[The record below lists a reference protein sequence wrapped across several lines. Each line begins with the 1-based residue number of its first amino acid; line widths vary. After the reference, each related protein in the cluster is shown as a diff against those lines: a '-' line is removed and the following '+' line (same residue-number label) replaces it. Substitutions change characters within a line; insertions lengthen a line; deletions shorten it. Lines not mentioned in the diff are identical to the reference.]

1 MMELKAVINGGCL
14 IGVFDSEQPNK
25 PIPID
30 NYQGNRAPSGQ
41 APARTGKNEA
51 ARALTPGALAEQ
63 LIDVANDFL
72 AVGFPPGQMVIT
84 YALAQTMLESDWMT
98 SRVANVDNNYSG
110 IQWINKPYQNATK
123 GSPIPASEG
132 KGFYAHFSTFRDWAK
147 NYLRILSL
155 NTGGQGRPIDAT
167 TAQQFVDRLKANHY
181 FTSDNYY
188 FAFNAALRKVGD
200 ALRYRQGQDQQFRQ
214 QYNSGQ
220 RTFTETAGKGLTS
233 NAEFDLGR
241 ETNKIQQYI
250 KDHPFKS
257 VGIALLG
264 LLIIK
269 EVIK

>member
-1 MMELKAVINGGCL
+1 MGLITVIGENGFM
-14 IGVFDSEQPNK
+14 GVFDSEQPNK
-25 PIPID
+25 PISID
-30 NYQGNRAPSGQ
+30 KYHRGGSPSSAAP
-41 APARTGKNEA
+41 PKTGKNEA

-72 AVGFPPGQMVIT
+72 AVGFPKGQMVIT

-98 SRVANVDNNYSG
+98 SRVANVDKNYSG

-123 GSPIPASEG
+123 GLPIPASEG
-132 KGFYAHFSTFRDWAK
+132 KAYYAHYPIFRDWAK
-147 NYLRILSL
+147 DYLRVLSL

-188 FAFNAALRKVGD
+188 NAFNAALRKVGD
-200 ALRYRQGQDQQFRQ
+200 GLRYRQEQDQQFRQ

-233 NAEFDLGR
+233 NAEFDFGK
-241 ETNKIQQYI
+241 ETNKIEQYI
-250 KDHPFKS
+250 KDHPLKS
-257 VGIALLG
+257 IGIAAAVLIG
-264 LLIIK
+264 LK
-269 EVIK
+269 VILK